1 MLKLSNQTLDRL
13 PPEVAVP
20 GYDRSRVSPGIVHI
34 GVGNFHR
41 MHQAVFID
49 RCLHRPGQESWGIVG
64 VSLRRGAGEE
74 EKAEAFR
81 RQDGLYTVTEFDPG
95 GDDQTRVIGAM
106 IDYVHAPEDPERV
119 LTLLARPAI
128 GIVTLTITEKTY
140 NIDER
145 TGTFRIDDPEI
156 ARDLAE
162 RVPRTVFGILAE
174 ALARRRAAG
183 VPPFTVVSCDNL
195 RHNGDTTRVAVAGF
209 ARVRDPELAE
219 WIEREV
225 AFPNGMVDRIAP
237 TVTLEDRRRL
247 NVQSGIDDLMPA
259 MGESFVQWVIEDRF
273 PGGRPALDAVGVELR
288 DDVALFEA
296 AKGRILNA
304 AHMMLAYPALLC
316 GYRMV
321 HEAMRDE
328 RLAGFLRRFLLRDA
342 IPLIQGPGGVAL
354 PDYAEI
360 ILERFANPAVGDQ
373 LMRIA
378 QDGAA
383 KIPVFHRRTI
393 ETLLETDGPLARE
406 AFFLASFARFL
417 GGRDDSGQAYEVVE
431 PTLSEKDHAE
441 LRAADGLGL
450 LRTSPFAALQLDRHD
465 RFVGAYREAASAI
478 ARDGVKRSLETNDA
492 RDW

>member
-1 MLKLSNQTLDRL
+1 MPKLCNQTLGRL
-13 PPEVAVP
+13 PSRVAVP
-20 GYDRSRVSPGIVHI
+20 GYDRSRVSPGIAHI

-49 RCLHRPGQESWGIVG
+49 RCLHHPGQESWGIIGVG
-64 VSLRRGAGEE
+64 LRCGAGEE

-81 RQDGLYTVTEFDPG
+81 RQDGLYTVTEYGPN
-95 GDDQTRVIGAM
+95 GDGQTRVIGAM
-106 IDYVHAPEDPERV
+106 IDYLYAPQDPERV
-119 LTLLARPAI
+119 LTLLATPAI
-128 GIVTLTITEKTY
+128 RIVTLTITEKSY

-145 TGTFRIDDPEI
+145 TGTFRVDDPEI

-162 RVPRTVFGILAE
+162 RVPGTVFGILTE
-174 ALARRRAAG
+174 ALARRCAAG
-183 VPPFTVVSCDNL
+183 VPPFAVVSCDNL
-195 RHNGDTTRVAVAGF
+195 RHNGDTTRAAVAGF
-209 ARVRDPELAE
+209 AHARDPELAQ
-219 WIEREV
+219 WIERNV

-237 TVTLEDRRRL
+237 TVTEEDRRRL
-247 NVQSGIDDLMPA
+247 NAQSGVDDLMPA
-259 MGESFVQWVIEDRF
+259 MGESFIQWVVESRF
-273 PGGRPALDAVGVELR
+273 LTDRPALDAVGVELR

-321 HEAMRDE
+321 HEAMSDE
-328 RLAGFLRRFLLRDA
+328 RLAGYLRRFLLHDA
-342 IPLIQGPGGVAL
+342 IPLIEGPPGVAL
-354 PDYAEI
+354 PHYAEMV
-360 ILERFANPAVGDQ
+360 LERFGNPAVEDQ

-378 QDGAA
+378 QDGAV

-393 ETLLETDGPLARE
+393 EMLLDSDGPLTRE

-417 GGRDDSGQAYEVVE
+417 DGRDDAGQAYEVVE

-441 LRAADGLGL
+441 LRAPDGLGL
-450 LRTSPFAALQLDRHD
+450 LRTSPFAVLRLEHSC
-465 RFVGAYREAASAI
+465 RFVRAYREAASAI
-478 ARDGVKRSLETNDA
+478 ACDGVKNSLETNDG